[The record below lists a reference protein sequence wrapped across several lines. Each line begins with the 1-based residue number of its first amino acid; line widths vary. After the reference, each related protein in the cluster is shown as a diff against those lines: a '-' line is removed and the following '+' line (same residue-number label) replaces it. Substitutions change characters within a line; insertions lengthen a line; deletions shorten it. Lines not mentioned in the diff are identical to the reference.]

1 MKFTDEIQLRLDKV
15 HKVQGL
21 VALLVE
27 KGNTYNKWIDDE
39 LASIKAEITR
49 AQEVLP
55 KHSPEPVK
63 RLSVED
69 LERLM
74 SRPTYLGKVGL
85 DKDGKK
91 ILE

>member
-39 LASIKAEITR
+39 LASIKAEVTR
-49 AQEVLP
+49 AQELLP
-55 KHSPEPVK
+55 LQHSPAPVK
-63 RLSVED
+63 RLSIED

-74 SRPTYLGKVGL
+74 NRP
-85 DKDGKK
+85 
-91 ILE
+91 